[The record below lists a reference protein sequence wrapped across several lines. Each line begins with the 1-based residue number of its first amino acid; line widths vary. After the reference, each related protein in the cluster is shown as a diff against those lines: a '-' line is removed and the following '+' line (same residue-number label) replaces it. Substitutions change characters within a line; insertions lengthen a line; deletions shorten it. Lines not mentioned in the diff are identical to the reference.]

1 MRHGV
6 IMAGGVGTRL
16 WPMSRRSAPKQF
28 QKLTGEATLIQETFA
43 RLARTLE
50 PENIWV
56 VTTENYT
63 DMTQEQLSDI
73 NPSHILAEPEGRN
86 TAAAV
91 GLATLS
97 ILKEDPDAEIGI
109 FAADHYIGLE
119 DNFDAV
125 VGRLFEFLESSPEF
139 LATIGIKPTEPNTGY
154 GYIKQA
160 DELSSHQD
168 WPIFYVGKFIEKP
181 DLTTA
186 QTFLKNKDYLWNSGN
201 FFYRG
206 SEMKKHFQRHLPKT
220 LNLLEDFLESAD
232 PAHYQAIEKEPF
244 DKAIA
249 EKLEKLAVIPA
260 DLGWSDIGS
269 WATLQD
275 ILNQSGRENL
285 PKKHL
290 SVDSINTMVI
300 PKDRLITTVGLENII
315 IVDTG
320 DALLVCNREK
330 VQGVKDLVDLLTK
343 EEQHHLL

>member
-1 MRHGV
+1 
-6 IMAGGVGTRL
+6 MAGGVGTRL
-16 WPMSRRSAPKQF
+16 WPISRRSAPKQF
-28 QKLTGEATLIQETFA
+28 QKFTSEATLIQETFS
-43 RLARTLE
+43 RLERTID
-50 PENIWV
+50 PKNIWV

-63 DMTQEQLSDI
+63 DLTKEQLTDI
-73 NPSHILAEPEGRN
+73 NPGHIIAEPEGRN

-97 ILKEDPDAEIGI
+97 ILKEDPNAEIGI
-109 FAADHYIGLE
+109 FAADHFIGLE

-125 VGRLFEFLESSPEF
+125 INRLFEFLESSPEF

-154 GYIKQA
+154 GYILQA
-160 DELSSHQD
+160 EELAAHRN
-168 WPIFYVGKFIEKP
+168 WPIYSVGKFIEKP
-181 DLTTA
+181 DLMTA
-186 QTFLKNKDYLWNSGN
+186 QTFLKDKNYLWNSGN

-206 SEMKKHFQRHLPKT
+206 SEMKKHFQRLSPKT
-220 LNLLEDFLESAD
+220 LKLLEDFLESSD
-232 PAHYQAIEKEPF
+232 RAHYRAIEKEPF

-249 EKLEKLAVIPA
+249 EKLDKLAVIPA

-275 ILNQSGRENL
+275 ILNQTGAFKQSNN
-285 PKKHL
+285 HL
-290 SVDSINTMVI
+290 SVDSINTLVI

-330 VQGVKDLVDLLTK
+330 VQGVKNLVDLLT
-343 EEQHHLL
+343 EGQQHHLL